1 MLKLVMGRAHR
12 GKSRYL
18 LEQLCANAPLRSQLL
33 IVPEQHSH
41 NSERALAA
49 LGGAQLALHAEVLSF
64 TRLCSRV
71 FAEGGGLAAPTL
83 DEGGRM
89 LLLHRTLDACAGELR
104 LLRRTRPAF
113 LASLLQ
119 TLDECKAFCIS
130 PDQLY
135 AAAGSRA
142 DETADKLRDL
152 GFILDAYN
160 ALLAQTALDP
170 RDRLTQLAEQL
181 CELDWCRSK
190 DIAIDGFTDFTGQE
204 RDIIAQMLRQA
215 NSVTIALTCDRMEQ
229 EADGL
234 DIFAPAR
241 RTAHQ
246 LTALAQ
252 RLGVPCELLIRT
264 EPLAPLNP
272 ALACVEQHLFSTA
285 ELTFKGAQAVA
296 FHTAQSVYGELEWAA
311 ATIRK
316 MVQEQDLRYRDFAV
330 VARSMEPHGSLAEV
344 VFARYEVP
352 LFFARKSPLLE
363 QPVLILVRAAL
374 DTIASNYH
382 YEPLF
387 RYLKTGLTGFAQTD
401 IDRLENY
408 ALTWKLRGSN
418 WTARKP
424 WSKHPQGFQ
433 SQWAESDTALLTALD
448 ALRRQIVAPLEQ
460 LRKSAGDTIGAQA
473 KAFYDF
479 LTAIA
484 LPLRL
489 AERAKALAEQGAATA
504 AEELRQVW
512 GMLCQGLDQCVAI
525 SGEVPGDLEDFSR
538 LFLLILGQY
547 ELGTIPVSLDRV
559 TMQEYSRLG
568 AKRPRILLLLG
579 ADDGAIPQVSL
590 AGGILS
596 EQERELLG
604 QAGIE
609 LSPPA
614 DLRLLREMTMVYE
627 CCTAPTDRLLLSFVE
642 HGEQSAP
649 SFVWH
654 RLRELFPAAPATREE
669 QESDLL
675 RLCAPLPAL
684 EIAARHPAA
693 EQALAAVP
701 EYADRLLR
709 MKRTAVLHR
718 GALTAETVGLL
729 YADRLP
735 MSASRLDRLQS
746 CHFSD
751 YMRYTLAA
759 QERIRADFNAPVY
772 GTFVH
777 FVLEWVLKGMGGGRS
792 VAPDALGTLIEQA
805 MDAFAQTSFGDLAEY
820 SARHRYLFLRQ
831 RETVRTVAEDLVEE
845 LLRSR
850 FTPVGHELGFGKN
863 RKLPPLLAGGG
874 DSLRLELGGFV
885 DRVDGFMQGEEH
897 FLRVLDYKTGRK
909 KIDWTAM
916 RHGMGLQMLL
926 YLFALQERGSAALG
940 GTIAP
945 AGVLYVPARDP
956 VVDGDFTMTEEKRFK
971 ARWREIRRSGLVLGD
986 EAILAAMETPPDGEE
1001 ERFLPTD
1008 RISAEDFARLRGHV
1022 HHVLDCTAAD
1032 MTAGVI
1038 TADPYYRSERDTA
1051 CIYCPYHSACHFE
1064 EGCGDDRRRYLKTV
1078 KADEFWSQITKEEG
1092 AADGTIFSH

>member
-18 LEQLCANAPLRSQLL
+18 LEQLCANAPLRPQLL

-41 NSERALAA
+41 NSERSLAA
-49 LGGAQLALHAEVLSF
+49 LGGAALSLHAEVLSF

-89 LLLHRTLDACAGELR
+89 LLLHRTLHACAGELR

-113 LASLLQ
+113 LTSLLQ
-119 TLDECKAFCIS
+119 TLDECKAFRIS
-130 PDQLY
+130 PSDLY
-135 AAAGSRA
+135 DAAGGRSGEA
-142 DETADKLRDL
+142 ADKLRDL
-152 GFILDAYN
+152 GLILDAYN
-160 ALLAQTALDP
+160 ALLTQTALDP
-170 RDRLTQLAEQL
+170 KDRLTQLAEQL
-181 CELDWCRSK
+181 RWLDWCRGK
-190 DIAIDGFTDFTGQE
+190 DISIDGFTDFTGQE
-204 RDIIAQMLRQA
+204 REIIAQMLRQA
-215 NSVTIALTCDRMEQ
+215 DSVTVALTCDRMEQ
-229 EADGL
+229 ETDGL

-241 RTAHQ
+241 RTAQQ
-246 LTALAQ
+246 LAALAQ
-252 RLGVPCELLIRT
+252 RLGMPCEVLIRT
-264 EPLAPLNP
+264 ESLAPPHP
-272 ALACVEQHLFSTA
+272 ALACVEQHLFSA
-285 ELTFKGAQAVA
+285 DELVFKGAAAVE
-296 FHTAQSVYGELEWAA
+296 FYTAQSAYGELEWAA
-311 ATIRK
+311 ASIRN
-316 MVQEQDLRYRDFAV
+316 MVREQGLRYRDFAV
-330 VARSMEPHGSLAEV
+330 VARSMEPYQSLAEV
-344 VFARYEVP
+344 VFSRYEVP

-374 DTIASNYH
+374 DTIAANYH

-387 RYLKTGLTGFAQTD
+387 RYLKTGLTGFAAAE

-408 ALTWKLRGSN
+408 ALTWRLRGSH

-433 SQWAESDTALLTALD
+433 SKWTQEDSVLLTQLD
-448 ALRRQIVAPLEQ
+448 DLRRQVIAPLER
-460 LRKSAGDTIGAQA
+460 LRKSGGDTIGAQA

-479 LTAIA
+479 LTGIN
-484 LPLRL
+484 LPNRL
-489 AERAKALAEQGAATA
+489 AERAKALTEQGSATS

-568 AKRPRILLLLG
+568 AKRPRILFLLG
-579 ADDGAIPQVSL
+579 ADDGSIPQVSPP
-590 AGGILS
+590 AGILS
-596 EQERELLG
+596 EPERELLG

-609 LSPPA
+609 LSPA
-614 DLRLLREMTMVYE
+614 GDLRLLREMTMVYE
-627 CCTAPTDRLLLSFVE
+627 CCTAPTERLLLSFVE

-649 SFVWH
+649 SFVWQ
-654 RLRELFPAAPATREE
+654 RLRELFPAAPAVCEE

-675 RLCAPLPAL
+675 RLSAPLPAL

-693 EQALAAVP
+693 EQALSAVP
-701 EYADRLLR
+701 VYADRLLR
-709 MKRTAVLHR
+709 MKRAAVLHR
-718 GALTAETVGLL
+718 GALTPETVGLL

-751 YMRYTLAA
+751 YMRYVLAA
-759 QERIRADFNAPVY
+759 GERVRADFNAPVY

-777 FVLEWVLKGMGGGRS
+777 FVLEWVLKGTGGGRN
-792 VAPDALGTLIEQA
+792 VADDDLAPLIEQA
-805 MDAFAQTSFGDLAEY
+805 MDAFAESAFGDLNDY

-831 RETVRTVAEDLVEE
+831 QETVRAVAEDLVEE

-850 FTPVGHELGFGKN
+850 FVPLGHELGFGKN
-863 RKLPPLLAGGG
+863 RQLPPLLAGGG
-874 DSLRLELGGFV
+874 ASLRLELGGFV
-885 DRVDGFMQGEEH
+885 DRVDGYMQGDAH

-926 YLFALQERGSAALG
+926 YLFALQERGSVALG

-956 VVDGDFTMTEEKRFK
+956 VVDGDYTITEEKRLK
-971 ARWREIRRSGLVLGD
+971 AHWKEIRRSGLVLGD
-986 EAILAAMETPPDGEE
+986 EAILAAMETPPADGEE
-1001 ERFLPTD
+1001 LFLPRD
-1008 RISAEDFARLRGHV
+1008 RISAQQFGQLRAHV
-1022 HHVLDCTAAD
+1022 HQVLDRTAAD
-1032 MTAGVI
+1032 MTSGIIA
-1038 TADPYYRSERDTA
+1038 ADPYFRSERDTA
-1051 CIYCPYHSACHFE
+1051 CTYCPYRSACHFE
-1064 EGCGDDRRRYLKTV
+1064 EGCGDDRWRYLKTV
-1078 KADEFWSQITKEEG
+1078 KTDDFWSQITGEEG
-1092 AADGTIFSH
+1092 ED

>member
-12 GKSRYL
+12 GKSKYL
-18 LEQLCANAPLRSQLL
+18 LEQLCVSAPLRSQLL

-41 NSERALAA
+41 NSERSLAA
-49 LGGAQLALHAEVLSF
+49 LGGPGLSLHAEVLSF

-89 LLLHRTLDACAGELR
+89 LLLHRTLHACAGELR

-130 PDQLY
+130 PLQLY
-135 AAAGSRA
+135 QAAGSRS
-142 DETADKLRDL
+142 DEAADKLRDL
-152 GFILDAYN
+152 ALILDGYN

-170 RDRLTQLAEQL
+170 RDRLAQLADQL
-181 CELDWCRSK
+181 RTLNWCRGK
-190 DIAIDGFTDFTGQE
+190 DITIDGFTDFTGQE
-204 RDIIAQMLRQA
+204 REIIAQMLRQA
-215 NSVTIALTCDRMEQ
+215 NSVTVALTCDGMEQ
-229 EADGL
+229 TDEGL

-246 LTALAQ
+246 LASLAQ
-252 RLGVPCELLIRT
+252 RHGVACEVLVRT
-264 EPLAPLNP
+264 EAASPLNP
-272 ALACVEQHLFSTA
+272 ALACVEQHLFSA
-285 ELTFKGAQAVA
+285 DELTFKGFPAVE
-296 FHTAQSVYGELEWAA
+296 FHTARSAYGELEWAA

-316 MVQEQDLRYRDFAV
+316 LVQEQGLRYRDFAV
-330 VARSMEPHGSLAEV
+330 VARSMEPYGNLAEV
-344 VFARYEVP
+344 VFNRYEVP
-352 LFFARKSPLLE
+352 LFFARKHPLLE

-374 DTIASNYH
+374 DAIAANYH

-387 RYLKTGLTGFAQTD
+387 RYLKTGLTGFDQAA

-408 ALTWKLRGSN
+408 ALTWKLRGSD
-418 WTARKP
+418 WTARKA
-424 WSKHPQGFQ
+424 WSKHPRGFQ
-433 SQWAESDTALLTALD
+433 SQWSDADIALLAELD
-448 ALRRQIVAPLEQ
+448 ALRRDIIAPLER
-460 LRKSAGDTIGAQA
+460 LRKQAGDTVGAQA
-473 KAFYDF
+473 RAFYDF
-479 LTAIA
+479 LVAID
-484 LPLRL
+484 LPARL
-489 AERAKALAEQGAATA
+489 AGQAKALTEQGSATA

-525 SGEVPGDLEDFSR
+525 SGEVPGGLDDFAR

-559 TMQEYSRLG
+559 TLQEYSRLG

-579 ADDGAIPQVSL
+579 ADDGSIPQISL
-590 AGGILS
+590 PGGILS

-604 QAGIE
+604 EAGIE
-609 LSPPA
+609 LSPST

-627 CCTAPTDRLLLSFVE
+627 CCTAPTDRLLISYAEL
-642 HGEQSAP
+642 GEQSAP
-649 SFVWH
+649 SFVWQ
-654 RLRELFPAAPATREE
+654 RLCELFPDAPTTREE
-669 QESDLL
+669 QTLDQL
-675 RLCAPLPAL
+675 RLSAPLPAL
-684 EIAARHPAA
+684 EIASRHPAA
-693 EQALAAVP
+693 ERALGAVDV
-701 EYADRLLR
+701 YADRLLR

-718 GALTAETVGLL
+718 GKLTSETVGLL

-759 QERIRADFNAPVY
+759 RERVRADFNAPVY

-777 FVLEWVLKGMGGGRS
+777 FVLEWVLTHGGGGRS
-792 VAPDALGTLIEQA
+792 VAPGGLAPLIEEA
-805 MDAFAQTSFGDLAEY
+805 MDAFACRAFGNLDDY
-820 SARHRYLFLRQ
+820 SARHRYLFHRQ

-850 FTPVGHELGFGKN
+850 FTPLGHELGFGKN
-863 RKLPPLLAGGG
+863 RELPPLLAGGG

-885 DRVDGFMQGEEH
+885 DRVDGYMQGDRH
-897 FLRVLDYKTGRK
+897 YLRILDYKTGRK

-916 RHGMGLQMLL
+916 GHGMGLQMLI
-926 YLFALQERGSAALG
+926 YLFALEEQGGGRFGGS
-940 GTIAP
+940 IAP

-956 VVDGDFTMTEEKRFK
+956 VVDGDFTITEEKRLK
-971 ARWREIRRSGLVLGD
+971 ARWKEIRRSGLVLGD
-986 EAILAAMETPPDGEE
+986 EIILAAMETPPPGEDE
-1001 ERFLPTD
+1001 VFLPTD
-1008 RISAEDFARLRGHV
+1008 RISAGQFGQLRHYV
-1022 HHVLDCTAAD
+1022 HQVLDRTAAD
-1032 MTAGVI
+1032 MTSGLI
-1038 TADPYYRSERDTA
+1038 TADPYFRSERDTA
-1051 CIYCPYHSACHFE
+1051 CTYCPYLSACHFE
-1064 EGCGDDRRRYLKTV
+1064 EGCGDDRHRYLKSI
-1078 KADEFWSQITKEEG
+1078 KADDFWSQITGGEDE
-1092 AADGTIFSH
+1092 D

>member
-1 MLKLVMGRAHR
+1 MLKLMIGRAHR
-12 GKSRYL
+12 GKSKYL

-41 NSERALAA
+41 NSERTLAA
-49 LGGAQLALHAEVLSF
+49 LGGAQLSLHAEVLSF

-113 LASLLQ
+113 LTSLLQ
-119 TLDECKAFCIS
+119 TLDECKAFCVS
-130 PDQLY
+130 PTQLY
-135 AAAGSRA
+135 AAAGSRT

-152 GFILDAYN
+152 GLILDGYN

-170 RDRLTQLAEQL
+170 RDRLTQLADQL
-181 CELDWCRSK
+181 RTLDWCRGK

-204 RDIIAQMLRQA
+204 REIIAQMLRQA
-215 NSVTIALTCDRMEQ
+215 NSVTVALTCDRMEQ
-229 EADGL
+229 ESDGL

-246 LTALAQ
+246 LSALAK
-252 RLGVPCELLIRT
+252 RLGVPCEVLIRT
-264 EPLAPLNP
+264 EPTDPLNP

-285 ELTFKGAQAVA
+285 ELTFKGKQTLE

-311 ATIRK
+311 AKIRQ
-316 MVQEQDLRYRDFAV
+316 MVQEQGLRYRDFAV
-330 VARSMEPHGSLAEV
+330 VARSTEPYNSLAEV
-344 VFARYEVP
+344 IFARYEVP

-374 DTIASNYH
+374 DAIASNYH

-387 RYLKTGLTGFAQTD
+387 RYLKTGLTGFQIAD
-401 IDRLENY
+401 IDRMENY
-408 ALTWKLRGSN
+408 ALTWKLRGSH
-418 WTARKP
+418 WTTHKP

-433 SQWAESDTALLTALD
+433 SKWTEEDKALLAQLD
-448 ALRRQIVAPLEQ
+448 ELRRQIIAPLER
-460 LRKSAGDTIGAQA
+460 LRKHAGETIGAQA

-484 LPLRL
+484 LPARL
-489 AERAKALAEQGAATA
+489 SQRVGALAEQGAATA

-559 TMQEYSRLG
+559 TMQEYNRLG
-568 AKRPRILLLLG
+568 AKRPPVLFLLG
-579 ADDGAIPQVSL
+579 ADDGAIPQLSP

-609 LSPPA
+609 LSPPT

-627 CCTAPTDRLLLSFVE
+627 CCTAPTHRLLLSYVE
-642 HGEQSAP
+642 RGEQSAP

-654 RLRELFPAAPATREE
+654 RLREIFPAAVATREE

-675 RLCAPLPAL
+675 RLSAPLPAL

-693 EQALAAVP
+693 EQALGAVP
-701 EYADRLLR
+701 EYAPRLLR
-709 MKRTAVLHR
+709 MKRAAALHR
-718 GALTAETVGLL
+718 GKLTAETVGLL

-735 MSASRLDRLQS
+735 MSASRLDKLQS

-751 YMRYTLAA
+751 YMRYVLVAE
-759 QERIRADFNAPVY
+759 ERVRADFNAPVY

-777 FVLEWVLKGMGGGRS
+777 FVLEWVLKGMGSSGHGA
-792 VAPDALGTLIEQA
+792 APGALSTLIEQA
-805 MDAFAQTSFGDLAEY
+805 MDAFAETSFGDLNDY

-831 RETVRTVAEDLVEE
+831 RETVRAVAEDLVEE

-850 FTPVGHELGFGKN
+850 FAPLGHELGFGKN
-863 RKLPPLLAGGG
+863 RQLPPLIAGGS
-874 DSLRLELGGFV
+874 DSLHLELGGFV
-885 DRVDGFMQGEEH
+885 DRVDGYMAGDRH
-897 FLRVLDYKTGRK
+897 YLRVLDYKTGKK

-926 YLFALQERGSAALG
+926 YLFALQEQGGQAFG
-940 GTIAP
+940 GTIIP

-956 VVDGDFTMTEEKRFK
+956 VVDGDYTITEEKRLK
-971 ARWREIRRSGLVLGD
+971 ARWKEIRRSGLILGD
-986 EAILAAMETPPDGEE
+986 EAILAAMETPPAGENE
-1001 ERFLPTD
+1001 AFLPTD
-1008 RISAEDFARLRGHV
+1008 RISAGQFGELCRHV
-1022 HHVLDCTAAD
+1022 HQVLDRTAAD
-1032 MTAGVI
+1032 MTAGII
-1038 TADPYYRSERDTA
+1038 TADPYYRNERDTA
-1051 CIYCPYHSACHFE
+1051 CTYCPYHSACHFE
-1064 EGCGDDRRRYLKTV
+1064 EGCGDDRRRYLKSI
-1078 KADEFWSQITKEEG
+1078 KIDDFWSQISGEEG
-1092 AADGTIFSH
+1092 EH